1 MFEALICTGS
11 FKTRNEEMGNE
22 EMRNEME
29 MVVTLAEI
37 AMLSVKISQEIICL
51 ASQWTLS
58 KIGMRFILVVNIALR
73 RMYDRVDFQNNN
85 AVSIDTDWRCQ

>member
-11 FKTRNEEMGNE
+11 YKTRNEEMRMGNE

-58 KIGMRFILVVNIALR
+58 KIGMRFILVVNMVLR
-73 RMYDRVDFQNNN
+73 RMYDRVDLQNNN
-85 AVSIDTDWRCQ
+85 QVAN